1 MLIKKL
7 KGLFKTNNQ
16 TSQNEN
22 KAHTQ
27 DVRQKNPS
35 DNEKTHEKT
44 RLEAKENYLRLIKVT
59 KSTDPIVISKRA
71 QLIYAVSE
79 LEKKLKGLDPDSDY
93 EFADKIIE
101 GVGSIFEEW
110 SDGS

>member
-7 KGLFKTNNQ
+7 KGLFKINNQ
-16 TSQNEN
+16 TSQHEN
-22 KAHTQ
+22 KARAQ
-27 DVRQKNPS
+27 DARQEKPS
-35 DNEKTHEKT
+35 GNEKA
-44 RLEAKENYLRLIKVT
+44 RLEAKENYLRLEKVT

-101 GVGSIFEEW
+101 DVGDIFEEW
-110 SDGS
+110 SRYP